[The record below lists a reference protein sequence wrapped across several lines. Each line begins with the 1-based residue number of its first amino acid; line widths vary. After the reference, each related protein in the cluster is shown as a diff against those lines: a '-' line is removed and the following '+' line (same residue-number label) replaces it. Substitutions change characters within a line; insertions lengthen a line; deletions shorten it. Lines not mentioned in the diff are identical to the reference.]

1 MKKMCE
7 PWEKSL
13 IVKLLGKPFS
23 IAVLYNRLKGKRG
36 PNVGFKLFPLINGYF
51 VATFEKKEDLE
62 FVLAGGPWVISGQY
76 HVIHKWK
83 PGFDASS
90 SKITRTAVWV
100 RILGIQAEFLDV
112 CALKR
117 IGSFLGKALKIDAL
131 TLARAR
137 GKFAR
142 ICVELDLTKHLE
154 AYVQL
159 NGAWFNLEYEG
170 LPDICFKCGVY
181 CHRRDSCI
189 VTNEVVGG
197 VSSDVT
203 GMNVDIGGKEI
214 GASDGCTVNSDT
226 NVCNTSVD
234 GSVKESVLGPW
245 MICLKRTVAYYQ
257 NFTKKKIK
265 TSPNKPTSKPKQ
277 KYF

>member
-13 IVKLLGKPFS
+13 IVKLL
-23 IAVLYNRLKGKRG
+23 
-36 PNVGFKLFPLINGYF
+36 
-51 VATFEKKEDLE
+51 
-62 FVLAGGPWVISGQY
+62 
-76 HVIHKWK
+76 
-83 PGFDASS
+83 
-90 SKITRTAVWV
+90 
-100 RILGIQAEFLDV
+100 
-112 CALKR
+112 
-117 IGSFLGKALKIDAL
+117 ALKIDAL

>member
-1 MKKMCE
+1 MCE

-36 PNVGFKLFPLINGYF
+36 PNVGFKL
-51 VATFEKKEDLE
+51 KKEDLE

-203 GMNVDIGGKEI
+203 
-214 GASDGCTVNSDT
+214 
-226 NVCNTSVD
+226 
-234 GSVKESVLGPW
+234 VLMVLLRNLFWDLG
-245 MICLKRTVAYYQ
+245 
-257 NFTKKKIK
+257 
-265 TSPNKPTSKPKQ
+265 
-277 KYF
+277 